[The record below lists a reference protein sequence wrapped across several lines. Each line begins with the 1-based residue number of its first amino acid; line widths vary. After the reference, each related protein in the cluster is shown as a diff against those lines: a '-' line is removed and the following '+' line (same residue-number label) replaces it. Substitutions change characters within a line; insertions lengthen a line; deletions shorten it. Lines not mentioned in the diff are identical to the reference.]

1 MKRVLTIALALIMT
15 FTFTV
20 PFALMADANEPYA
33 SVIVRGL
40 DKLEE
45 MRGMLAKSDE
55 ELNPYLDTIPGR
67 GLNSREDLV
76 NFLELVDNAPVPRLI
91 DGEISSIEYHP
102 KYDELDI
109 FIEASNGD
117 RVHLEYLLSR
127 DPAEILE
134 KWESNGAFEDSTLS
148 QPVKSQ
154 DERITVYSQVK
165 EPHTSGIGE
174 MVRWALT
181 LDDTF
186 VYVVHYATAGSDAE
200 AETVFGN
207 PEIKKISELSH
218 EALNGDIN
226 DNGEIDS
233 MDYVLLKRAYF
244 GTYIFKNQAV
254 GDINGN
260 VQIDSMDYVL
270 LKRAYFG
277 TYDIA
282 PSFSNPDEVFSYYLD
297 SVGFKEGLSQH
308 GLLSQMEEYSYNGT
322 PVRKMVALMH
332 YDGETGG
339 GCEGEGDLVS
349 FRNDYSEVGDGNV
362 TRYNSFT
369 TKVQLDNM
377 PLPNGITFDDNI
389 ETALSKCK
397 IEMNPETDFRPQG
410 EGYAMTLY
418 SNIYSSVQLID
429 RQAEAVSKGW
439 ETTDSFEIRYK
450 SITPNSDGSGTL
462 TRTLTMTFDS
472 DKKLCEVSLLVKEN
486 YKRENNA

>member
-1 MKRVLTIALALIMT
+1 MKRVLVIALALIMS
-15 FTFTV
+15 FTFTI
-20 PFALMADANEPYA
+20 PFALMADANEPPY
-33 SVIVRGL
+33 SIDVRGL

-55 ELNPYLDTIPGR
+55 ELNPYLDTIPGG

-76 NFLELVDNAPVPRLI
+76 NFLELLDSTPVLKLI
-91 DGEISSIEYHP
+91 DGEVTWICHYPEDDVLYISTKAP
-102 KYDELDI
+102 
-109 FIEASNGD
+109 NGD
-117 RVHLEYLLSR
+117 WVRLEYYLSM
-127 DPAEILE
+127 DPSEGVE
-134 KWESNGAFEDSTLS
+134 RFSSDKSTLS

-165 EPHTSGIGE
+165 EPHPSGTGE
-174 MVRWALT
+174 TVEWALT

-186 VYVVHYATAGSDAE
+186 VYAVYYTISASDIE

-244 GTYIFKNQAV
+244 GTYILKNQAV

-282 PSFSNPDEVFSYYLD
+282 PYFSNPNVVLSYYLD

-377 PLPNGITFDDNI
+377 PLPNGITFDDSLK
-389 ETALSKCK
+389 TVLSKCK

-429 RQAEAVSKGW
+429 CQAEAVSQGW

-462 TRTLTMTFDS
+462 TRTLTMAFDS

>member
-1 MKRVLTIALALIMT
+1 MKRVLVIALALIMS

-55 ELNPYLDTIPGR
+55 ELEAYLDTIPGR

-91 DGEISSIEYHP
+91 DGEISAIEYHP

-117 RVHLEYLLSR
+117 RVHLEYYLSM
-127 DPAEILE
+127 DPSEGVE
-134 KWESNGAFEDSTLS
+134 RFSSDKSTLS

-165 EPHTSGIGE
+165 EPHISGIGE

-186 VYVVHYATAGSDAE
+186 VYVVHYATAGSDAD

-260 VQIDSMDYVL
+260 GQIDSMDYVL

-282 PSFSNPDEVFSYYLD
+282 PYFSNPDVVLSYYLD
-297 SVGFKEGLSQH
+297 SVGFTEEMLQFTI
-308 GLLSQMEEYSYNGT
+308 LSQMEEYSYNGT
-322 PVRKMVALMH
+322 PVTKMVVLMH
-332 YDGETGG
+332 YDGETGC

-349 FRNDYSEVGDGNV
+349 FREDYSEVGDGNV

-429 RQAEAVSKGW
+429 CQAEAVSQGW

-462 TRTLTMTFDS
+462 TRTLTMAFDS

>member
-76 NFLELVDNAPVPRLI
+76 NFLELLDSTPVLKLI
-91 DGEISSIEYHP
+91 DGEVTWISHYPESDVLFIATEAPNGDSVRLEYH
-102 KYDELDI
+102 
-109 FIEASNGD
+109 
-117 RVHLEYLLSR
+117 LSM
-127 DPAEILE
+127 DPSEGVE
-134 KWESNGAFEDSTLS
+134 RFSSDKSTLS

-154 DERITVYSQVK
+154 DGRVTVYSQVK
-165 EPHTSGIGE
+165 EPHPSGTGE
-174 MVRWALT
+174 TVEWALT

-186 VYVVHYATAGSDAE
+186 VYAVYYTISASDIE

-260 VQIDSMDYVL
+260 RQIDSMDYVL

-282 PSFSNPDEVFSYYLD
+282 PYFSNPNVVLSYYLD

-308 GLLSQMEEYSYNGT
+308 GLLSQMEKYSYNGT

-377 PLPNGITFDDNI
+377 PLPNGITFDDSLK
-389 ETALSKCK
+389 TVLSKCK

-429 RQAEAVSKGW
+429 RQAEAVSKGR

-462 TRTLTMTFDS
+462 TRTLTMAFDS